1 MGGRVAP
8 TAGLAPAHHWLRCYS
23 NPELSAPV
31 TCLWRTG
38 GLGPHRQNMPHSR
51 ILPALLL
58 RISAWIP
65 LYFRTMAAHFRLGP
79 FPGRMPAGAQGVVSL
94 QQLSTPTFVWSL
106 SSLETG
112 RLPAF

>member
-1 MGGRVAP
+1 MGWVPTGRICLIP
-8 TAGLAPAHHWLRCYS
+8 GFSP
-23 NPELSAPV
+23 LSFS
-31 TCLWRTG
+31 G
-38 GLGPHRQNMPHSR
+38 F
-51 ILPALLL
+51 LPGFLF
-58 RISAWIP
+58 I
-65 LYFRTMAAHFRLGP
+65 FRTMAAHFRLGP